1 MDMRD
6 KTIKALEK
14 AIQCFE
20 RYSGD
25 EYGREYNYAH
35 IEVES
40 LENAL
45 ALLKEYER
53 AIKFQ
58 SDRLDALLKAQE
70 LVEPT
75 LRGGIGGYWYC
86 GACNYQISRG
96 DKFCRYCGQEVK
108 WE

>member
-6 KTIKALEK
+6 KTIKGLEECLSASCK
-14 AIQCFE
+14 GFKPGVYCPLP
-20 RYSGD
+20 D
-25 EYGREYNYAH
+25 EAWNY
-35 IEVES
+35 IRD
-40 LENAL
+40 AL

-96 DKFCRYCGQEVK
+96 DKFCRYCGHEVK